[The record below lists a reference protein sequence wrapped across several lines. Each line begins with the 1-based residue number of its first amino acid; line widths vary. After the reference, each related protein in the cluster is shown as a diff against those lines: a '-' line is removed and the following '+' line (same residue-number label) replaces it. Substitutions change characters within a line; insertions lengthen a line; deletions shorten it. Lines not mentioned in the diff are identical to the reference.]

1 MWVRHIAA
9 IVGIALSLAAART
22 ATALILTRYPSLWKQ
37 TPTSITVA
45 WQTDLASTGK
55 VLYGINSPLENEA
68 AHAGTTTD
76 HAVTVTGL
84 TPASQYYYRIVSAT
98 DTLTLGDDTFRTAP
112 STNEPFRMLAF
123 GDIGRATPE
132 QIQVAARID
141 SLNADFAIL
150 TGDIIYD
157 GGEAANF
164 TPQYFDIYRPTIASI
179 PFYPSLGN
187 HDVVTS
193 NGQPYLDAFYL
204 PTSGPGGER
213 YYSFDY
219 SNAHIVALEVTVEDT
234 PPSATMRS
242 WLSSDLAATTKHW
255 KFVFFHVPMHSNLGV
270 HGDDP
275 TIASY
280 LGPIFDAAGVDFV
293 FQGHNHFYTRT
304 YPVLGGTPVSTAQ
317 EPNYTNPGAPIY
329 IVTGGGGR
337 SLYAL
342 QPLTSRE
349 AISRSTY
356 HVTYVDV
363 DGINVTLGAVER
375 DGTVFDTMTLTK
387 DTPTAVELVEF
398 LAASDPD
405 GVRLEWRVPS
415 GSDVLGFHV
424 YRGLTLAD
432 VSTRLTASPLLGG
445 PGYSYLDATAEP
457 GQRYYY
463 ALGAIDSQGHEERI
477 GLVSGIRGGPYRF
490 AALHPRPNPTDGGA
504 EIGYTLDRA
513 SRVRVAV
520 FDVAGRLV
528 RVLDPSGQADPGPH
542 EVHWDGH
549 DRSGR
554 AAPAGLYFARIESE
568 NRLVWSRILRVR

>member
-1 MWVRHIAA
+1 MRVRHIAA
-9 IVGIALSLAAART
+9 FVGLGVALCAAHS
-22 ATALILTRYPSLWKQ
+22 ATALTLVRYPSLWLQ

-68 AHAGTTTD
+68 AHTGTTTD
-76 HAVTVTGL
+76 HAVTVNGL
-84 TPASQYYYRIVSAT
+84 TPASQYYYRVVSGT
-98 DTLTLGDDTFRTAP
+98 DTLTLGNDTFRTAP
-112 STNEPFRMLAF
+112 STFEPFRMLAF

-141 SLNADFAIL
+141 SLNADLAIL

-164 TPQYFDIYRPTIASI
+164 TPQYFNIYRPTIARI

-193 NGQPYLDAFYL
+193 NGQPYLDAYYL
-204 PTSGPGGER
+204 PTSIPGGER

-234 PPSATMRS
+234 PPSATMLN
-242 WLSSDLAATTKHW
+242 WLTSDLAATNKHW

-275 TIASY
+275 TIAAS
-280 LGPIFDAAGVDFV
+280 LGPIFDAAGVDIV
-293 FQGHNHFYTRT
+293 FQGHNHYYTRT
-304 YPVLGGTPVSTAQ
+304 YPLLGGTPVSTAQ
-317 EPNYTNPGAPIY
+317 EPDYINPGAPIY

-342 QPLTSRE
+342 TPLTSRE
-349 AISRSTY
+349 AISRSTF
-356 HVTYVDV
+356 HTTYVDV

-398 LAASDPD
+398 LASSEPD
-405 GVRLEWRVPS
+405 GVRLEWRVPLA
-415 GSDVLGFHV
+415 SDAVGFHV
-424 YRGLTLAD
+424 YRGLTLSD
-432 VSTRLTASPLLGG
+432 VSTRLTPSPLLGG
-445 PGYSYLDATAEP
+445 SHYSYLDGTAEP
-457 GQRYYY
+457 GLRYYY
-463 ALGAIDSQGHEERI
+463 ALGAIDTQGREERI
-477 GLVSGIRGGPYRF
+477 GLVAGSRGGAYRF
-490 AALHPRPNPTDGGA
+490 AALHPRPNPSDRLA

-513 SRVRVAV
+513 SNVRVSL
-520 FDVAGRLV
+520 FDVAGRLI
-528 RVLDPSGQADPGPH
+528 RVLDPSGPVGPGPH
-542 EVHWDGH
+542 AVHWDGR
-549 DRSGR
+549 DRRGR
-554 AAPAGLYFARIESE
+554 ATPAGLYFAQIQSE
-568 NRLVWSRILRVR
+568 GRSVWARILRVR